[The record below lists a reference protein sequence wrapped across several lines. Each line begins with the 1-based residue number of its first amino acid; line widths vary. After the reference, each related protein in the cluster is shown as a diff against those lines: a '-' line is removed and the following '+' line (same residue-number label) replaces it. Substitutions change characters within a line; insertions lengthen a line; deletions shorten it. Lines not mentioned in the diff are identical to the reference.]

1 MTRRDLHR
9 LTRLRLR
16 EARVLLANGN
26 NEGAYYLS
34 GLAVGCALKAAI
46 ARKTHRH
53 DFPPDP
59 KFLRDN
65 VYVHGLN
72 KLLVAAGL
80 DSALE
85 VAAAGNPGLR
95 TSWAVVKDWTI
106 DSRYLTAGLN
116 GGELYRAITGR
127 NGVLRWLRQHW

>member
-1 MTRRDLHR
+1 MTRRDFQR

-16 EARVLLANGN
+16 EARILLASGN
-26 NEGAYYLS
+26 SEGAYYLA
-34 GLAVGCALKAAI
+34 GLAVECALKAAI
-46 ARKTHRH
+46 ARKTQRH

-59 KFLRDN
+59 KFLRDS

-80 DSALE
+80 ESALDI
-85 VAAAGNPGLR
+85 AAIGNPGLK
-95 TSWAVVKDWTI
+95 TNWAVVKDWTT

-116 GGELYRAITGR
+116 GGELYHAVTGR
-127 NGVLRWLRQHW
+127 NGVMRWLRQHW